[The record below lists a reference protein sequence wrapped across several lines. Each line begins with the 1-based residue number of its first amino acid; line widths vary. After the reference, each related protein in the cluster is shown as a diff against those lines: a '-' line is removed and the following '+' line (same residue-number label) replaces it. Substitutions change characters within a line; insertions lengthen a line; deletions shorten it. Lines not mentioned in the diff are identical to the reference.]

1 MKPTLEAS
9 LTVYVLRVAA
19 RLRDRERIRGFIRLS
34 PWVYSDYGF
43 ACDLTP
49 TLSASLARPPPPSPP
64 PSLPLLI
71 PPPRSYSLRLYVW
84 LEFPPGFAAVVSNLG
99 GGSGGGKTGG

>member
-43 ACDLTP
+43 ARDLTP
-49 TLSASLARPPPPSPP
+49 TLSASLARPPPLPSH
-64 PSLPLLI
+64 S
-71 PPPRSYSLRLYVW
+71 S
-84 LEFPPGFAAVVSNLG
+84 FP
-99 GGSGGGKTGG
+99 